1 MKRFIHSLRNAMRG
15 LSLGIKSEQ
24 HLKVHAVA
32 SILVCL
38 AGIYFSISRMEWVVL
53 FLAIGIVWTA
63 ELLNTSIERLANHVT
78 TESHPK
84 IRDIKDI
91 SAGAVLFA
99 VFSAI
104 AVGLVI
110 FVPKTIEKFSF

>member
-1 MKRFIHSLRNAMRG
+1 MRG
-15 LSLGIKSEQ
+15 LSLGIKSER

-38 AGIYFSISRMEWVVL
+38 AGIYFSISRAEWAVL
-53 FLAIGIVWTA
+53 FLAIGIVWMA
-63 ELLNTSIERLANHVT
+63 ELFNTSIERLADHIT
-78 TESHPK
+78 SETHPD
-84 IRDIKDI
+84 IRDLKDI

-110 FVPKTIEKFSF
+110 FVPKAIEEFGF